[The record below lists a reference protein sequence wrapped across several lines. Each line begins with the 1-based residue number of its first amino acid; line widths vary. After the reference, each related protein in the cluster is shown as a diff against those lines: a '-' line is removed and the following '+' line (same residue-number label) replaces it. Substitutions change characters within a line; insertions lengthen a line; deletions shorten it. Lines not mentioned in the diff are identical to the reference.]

1 MKSQEIKSL
10 FEEVFFEDKWEISES
25 TKNRYGKDCPFFYIK
40 RQSDRLKSK
49 IACCK
54 LYNYAAPG
62 YSNNFPVVTILD
74 DVWELSLDD
83 IIMIIPGTSTE
94 RNPKDVGDPKVFVN
108 LFKEKIEEYFKIK
121 EMKDSFNNDIS
132 LMKNNPIKIIRDYKL
147 NRLGI

>member
-10 FEEVFFEDKWEISES
+10 FEEVFFEDKWEIKEF
-25 TKNRYGKDCPFFYIK
+25 TGRRLGKDCPFFHIK
-40 RQSDRLKSK
+40 RQSDRLKRK

-54 LYNYAAPG
+54 LYNYAEPG
-62 YSNNFPVVTILD
+62 SVVTILD

-83 IIMIIPGTSTE
+83 ITMIIPGTSTE

-121 EMKDSFNNDIS
+121 EMEDSFNNDIS
-132 LMKNNPIKIIRDYKL
+132 LMKNNPVKIIRDYKL
-147 NRLGI
+147 NKLGI